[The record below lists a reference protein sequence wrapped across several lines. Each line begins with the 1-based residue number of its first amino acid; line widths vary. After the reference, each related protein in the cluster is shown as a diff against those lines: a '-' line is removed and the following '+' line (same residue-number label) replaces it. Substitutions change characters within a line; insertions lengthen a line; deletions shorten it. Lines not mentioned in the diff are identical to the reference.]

1 MDVDIAEAMS
11 VEHEGAIA
19 KRSCRID
26 CRLDVAP
33 HFDIIVGVDKAVML
47 TRADG
52 EHAISQRR
60 SWSAQSGARRH
71 RRLCLIDRREHGLD
85 VAIVIRVEQ
94 TIGQDAAQ
102 QALIGMIMRVDEAWN
117 DDVIGGLDRD
127 GVSGCDIQP
136 DFPNLAVVELT
147 IAPMC
152 RMRFAILPA
161 CEGMGPQ

>member
-1 MDVDIAEAMS
+1 M
-11 VEHEGAIA
+11 
-19 KRSCRID
+19 
-26 CRLDVAP
+26 
-33 HFDIIVGVDKAVML
+33 
-47 TRADG
+47 
-52 EHAISQRR
+52 
-60 SWSAQSGARRH
+60 
-71 RRLCLIDRREHGLD
+71 IDRREHGLD

-127 GVSGCDIQP
+127 GVSGCYIQP

-161 CEGMGPQ
+161 CGGMGPQ

>member
-1 MDVDIAEAMS
+1 
-11 VEHEGAIA
+11 
-19 KRSCRID
+19 
-26 CRLDVAP
+26 
-33 HFDIIVGVDKAVML
+33 
-47 TRADG
+47 
-52 EHAISQRR
+52 
-60 SWSAQSGARRH
+60 
-71 RRLCLIDRREHGLD
+71 
-85 VAIVIRVEQ
+85 
-94 TIGQDAAQ
+94 
-102 QALIGMIMRVDEAWN
+102 MIMRVDEAWN